1 VTALGPVHRQTTHDI
16 VRELE
21 AWVRDNRPLPKPE
34 PLRVSQ
40 DELAIHAAEQEC
52 IAMITRSNRA
62 YGDKHLGEVK

>member
-1 VTALGPVHRQTTHDI
+1 MTALGPVLRQSTHDI

-52 IAMITRSNRA
+52 IAMMKRGNRA
-62 YGDKHLGEVK
+62 YEAKHLGEVK